1 MGIQGV
7 MADPEV
13 SLLTKNV
20 KGCHRMSKGVK
31 SIKKRHEYLEVSKR
45 NQEVPYRVSRS
56 VTGFPGFHQVLWGV
70 PYE

>member
-45 NQEVPYRVSRS
+45 NQEVP
-56 VTGFPGFHQVLWGV
+56 
-70 PYE
+70 